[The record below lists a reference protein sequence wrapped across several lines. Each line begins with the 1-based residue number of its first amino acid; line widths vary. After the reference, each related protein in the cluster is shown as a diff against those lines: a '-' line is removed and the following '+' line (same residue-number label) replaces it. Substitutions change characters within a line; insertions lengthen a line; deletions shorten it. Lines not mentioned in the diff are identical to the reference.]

1 MKKTTQSTIRPT
13 VFVSGEY
20 GRAKESATRQ
30 LQFLKA
36 MNIAQDPKRFKQII
50 RARAAVDV
58 FRTLDKIA
66 LRKEWMAAL
75 ERNELDLDSV
85 LQVLKNEMTDPD
97 AKGSD
102 RIRAA
107 QIIIKSLGLDKY
119 EDSSISGG
127 TWEDEIVKIA
137 DQGLKTISP
146 GIVPEYEVTQP
157 VIPESVKKQRKEQND
172 LGRALYE

>member
-1 MKKTTQSTIRPT
+1 MKNTNKTTPSST

-20 GRAKESATRQ
+20 GAVQKGATRQ

-36 MNIAQDPKRFKQII
+36 MNIAQDPKRFRQII

-75 ERNELDLDSV
+75 ERNQLDLDSI
-85 LQVLKNEMTDPD
+85 LQVLKQEMYDPD
-97 AKGSD
+97 ARGSD
-102 RIRAA
+102 RIKAA
-107 QIIIKSLGLDKY
+107 QIILKSLGLEKY
-119 EDSSISGG
+119 EDASISGG

-137 DQGLKTISP
+137 DQGLKQISP
-146 GIVPEYEVTQP
+146 GAVPEYEVKQP
-157 VIPESVKKQRKEQND
+157 EIPESVKKQRKEQND

>member
-1 MKKTTQSTIRPT
+1 MKSTIKTTSRPV

-20 GRAKESATRQ
+20 GKMQEGTTRQ

-75 ERNELDLDSV
+75 ERNNLDLDSI
-85 LQVLKNEMTDPD
+85 LQVLKKEMNDPD
-97 AKGSD
+97 ARGSD
-102 RIRAA
+102 RIKAA
-107 QIIIKSLGLDKY
+107 QIILKSLGLEKY
-119 EDSSISGG
+119 EDASIGGG

-137 DQGLKTISP
+137 DQGLKTLSP
-146 GIVPEYEVTQP
+146 GAVPEYEVTQP
-157 VIPESVKKQRKEQND
+157 VIPESVKKQRKEQNE

>member
-1 MKKTTQSTIRPT
+1 MKKTTSIPFRPT

-20 GRAKESATRQ
+20 GRVKESASRQ

-36 MNIAQDPKRFKQII
+36 MNIAQDPKRFKQVI

-66 LRKEWMAAL
+66 LRKEWMEAL
-75 ERNELDLDSV
+75 ARNDLDLDSILV
-85 LQVLKNEMTDPD
+85 VLKKEMTDPD

-102 RIRAA
+102 RIKAA
-107 QIIIKSLGLDKY
+107 QIILKSLGLDKY
-119 EDSSISGG
+119 EDASISGG

-137 DQGLKTISP
+137 DQGLKTASI
-146 GIVPEYEVTQP
+146 GALPEYEVVQP
-157 VIPESVKKQRKEQND
+157 IIPESVKKQRKEQNE
-172 LGRALYE
+172 LGRSLYE